1 MNMGAALDDV
11 AFLALSE
18 NRIALLDTLSDE
30 QTRSRDELMEA
41 TDVSRPTLA
50 RILDDLDSR
59 AWITQ
64 HGQDCRITELGA
76 WVHEEFTDL
85 LGMMATA
92 NQLRDFVRWM
102 PADAIDRGLIR
113 RLDDSELVVAT
124 ESDPTAPIRRSGEQV
139 RDGTRLRFLTTQVTV
154 SYFAA
159 MRDAVLNND
168 MSVVGVVTSD
178 VCKTLR
184 NDITLT
190 SLSRDLAESD
200 AVKFFVTV
208 DPPPILQIVDG
219 TVGIG
224 LVDTGKNPQGLIL
237 SDDGAVLEWAEQT
250 FESYRE
256 DATRLQS
263 GKITQEPS
271 HDSESTEDAEDVFDE
286 VLESSGDRR

>member
-1 MNMGAALDDV
+1 MNTALDDV

-18 NRIALLDTLSDE
+18 NRIALLDALSDE
-30 QTRSRDELMEA
+30 QTHSRDELMET

-64 HGQDCRITELGA
+64 HGQECRLTELGA

-85 LGMMATA
+85 LEMMATA

-102 PADAIDRGLIR
+102 PADAIDRGLVQ
-113 RLDDSELVVAT
+113 RLSDAELVFAT
-124 ESDPTAPIRRSGEQV
+124 ESDPTAPIRRAGEHV
-139 RDGTRLRFLTTQVTV
+139 RNGTRLRFLTTQVTV

-168 MSVVGVVTSD
+168 MSVIGVVTPD
-178 VCKTLR
+178 VCQTLR
-184 NDITLT
+184 NDFTLT
-190 SLSRDLAESD
+190 SLSRDLAKSD
-200 AVKFFVTV
+200 SVKFFVTV
-208 DPPPILQIVDG
+208 DPPPILQIVDR

-237 SDDGAVLEWAEQT
+237 SDDDVVLAWAEQT

-256 DATRLQS
+256 DATRLS
-263 GKITQEPS
+263 SDEITQIQESS
-271 HDSESTEDAEDVFDE
+271 HDLKSTEETANLLDKIP
-286 VLESSGDRR
+286 ESSRDQ

>member
-1 MNMGAALDDV
+1 MDTALDDV

-18 NRIALLDTLSDE
+18 NRIALLDALSDE
-30 QTRSRDELMEA
+30 QTHSRDELMET

-64 HGQDCRITELGA
+64 HGQECRITELGA
-76 WVHEEFTDL
+76 WVHEEFTNL
-85 LGMMATA
+85 LEMMATA

-102 PADAIDRGLIR
+102 PADAIDHGLVR
-113 RLDDSELVVAT
+113 QLDDAELVFAT
-124 ESDPTAPIRRSGEQV
+124 ESDPTAPIRRAGEHV
-139 RDGTRLRFLTTQVTV
+139 RDGTRLRFLTTQVSV

-168 MSVVGVVTSD
+168 MSAIGVVTPA

-184 NDITLT
+184 NDFTLT

-200 AVKFFVTV
+200 SVRFLLTV
-208 DPPPILQIVDG
+208 DPPPILQIVDS

-224 LVDTGKNPQGLIL
+224 LVDTGKNPRGLIL
-237 SDDGAVLEWAEQT
+237 SDDGGVLAWAERT

-256 DATRLQS
+256 DATRLS
-263 GKITQEPS
+263 SDKITQRQGPS
-271 HDSESTEDAEDVFDE
+271 HDSESTEEAEDLVDE
-286 VLESSGDRR
+286 LLESSSDR